1 MIIYNQVLSNGIDL
15 KIIALI
21 NKAEYRGKIFIQ
33 CLSCTLHILVD
44 LYSNLYNNSHFTPC
58 TTVIVW
64 FWQTISVQDDANHCH
79 YLEKEKQAN

>member
-33 CLSCTLHILVD
+33 CLSCTLHILDNLMDSPYILVD
-44 LYSNLYNNSHFTPC
+44 FPGGSDSKASTYNAGDLGSNPGS
-58 TTVIVW
+58 
-64 FWQTISVQDDANHCH
+64 
-79 YLEKEKQAN
+79 